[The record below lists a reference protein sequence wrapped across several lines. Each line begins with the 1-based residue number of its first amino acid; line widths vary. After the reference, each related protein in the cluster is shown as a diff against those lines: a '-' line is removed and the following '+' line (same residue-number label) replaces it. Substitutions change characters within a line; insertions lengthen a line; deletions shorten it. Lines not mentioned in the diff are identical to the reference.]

1 MLVFFCD
8 YIHMEVKMA
17 QRKNSVNKETTAAPA
32 VSAAEEVND
41 KVSKALKA
49 LEEYASFDQEKIDYI
64 VAKCSVA
71 ALDKHG
77 ELAKLA
83 IEETQRGVFEDK
95 ATKNLFACEYVVNH
109 MRNQKTVGIIDEDP
123 VKGLKYVAEPVG
135 VIAGITPVTNPTSTA
150 IFKSLICLKTRNP
163 IIFAF
168 HPNAQNSSAAAAK
181 VMYDAAVAA
190 GAPENCIQ
198 WIEHPSMEAT
208 STLMN
213 HPGVST
219 ILATGGNAMVKAA
232 YSCGKPALG
241 VGAGNVPAYIETTA
255 DIRQAV
261 SDVVMSKSFDNG
273 MVCASEQAVIVDKEI
288 YEDVKTEFRHYN
300 VHFATKQEKTL
311 LEKFMFNAKAYGEGC
326 EEAKLNGSVAGKS
339 ACWIAEQAGFKVD
352 PKTSI
357 IVAECREVGPNE
369 PLTREKLSPV
379 LAMLK
384 AENIEDGIS
393 KSEAMVLFNGTG
405 HSAAIHTAN
414 EDLVR
419 EFGKRIKACRLIW
432 NSPSTFGGIGNIYNS
447 FIPSL
452 TLGCGS
458 YGHNSVAGNIST
470 VNLLN
475 IKKVGERRNNMQW
488 FKIPSKIYIEKN
500 SIEYLHDMR
509 EMEKV
514 FIVTDQSMV
523 QLGYVQKVT
532 DQLALRNNKVTY
544 ELFCDVEPDPSIQ
557 TVKKG
562 LSLMQA
568 FQPDTIIAL
577 GGGSAMDAAK
587 GMWLYYEHPEVNFD
601 DLKQKF
607 MDIRKRAFQYPEL
620 GKKASLVC
628 IPTTSGTG
636 SEVTPFAVITDKET
650 HIKYPLTDY
659 SLTPT
664 VAIIDPA
671 LTMSLPA
678 SITANTGMD
687 VLTHAVE
694 AYVSVMATDFTDA
707 LALKAVQMVFEYL
720 PRAVHNGAND
730 PEAREKMHNASCM
743 AGMAFAN
750 AFLGMNHSMAHKVGA
765 EFHVP
770 HGLANAILLPYTI
783 RYNGTKPEKPGLWP
797 KYKFYNADLRYCEL
811 AKAVGLQVDSLEQGV
826 AEFARAV
833 WQLGTDSGIDM
844 KFSSLPYLNE
854 ADWMAATEKLAYL
867 AYEDQ
872 CSPANPRVPMVA
884 DMKEILE
891 KAWSGEPIV
900 YTQR

>member
-1 MLVFFCD
+1 
-8 YIHMEVKMA
+8 MA
-17 QRKNSVNKETTAAPA
+17 ERKKKTAPEEPSAVSPA
-32 VSAAEEVND
+32 VEEVGE
-41 KVSKALKA
+41 KVLKALKA
-49 LEEYASFDQEKIDYI
+49 LDDYAAFDQEKIDYI

-71 ALDKHG
+71 ALDHHG

-83 IEETQRGVFEDK
+83 VEETGRGVFEDK

-135 VIAGITPVTNPTSTA
+135 VVAGITPVTNPTSTA

-181 VMYDAAVAA
+181 VMYDAAIAA

-208 STLMN
+208 SALMN

-219 ILATGGNAMVKAA
+219 ILATGGNAMVRAA

-261 SDVVMSKSFDNG
+261 SDIALSKAFDHG
-273 MVCASEQAVIVDKEI
+273 MVCASEQAVIADREI
-288 YEDVKTEFRHYN
+288 YQDVKNEFRHYN
-300 VHFATKQEKTL
+300 VHYVTKEEKKK
-311 LEKFMFNAKAYGEGC
+311 LEKFMFGEDPYSDD
-326 EEAKLNGSVAGKS
+326 ARLNGAVAGKS
-339 ACWIAEQAGFKVD
+339 AAWIAEQAGFKVD
-352 PKTSI
+352 PATSI
-357 IVAECREVGPNE
+357 IIAECKEVGPAE

-379 LAMLK
+379 LAMLE
-384 AENIEDGIS
+384 AENIEDGMT
-393 KSEAMVLFNGTG
+393 KAEQMVMFNGIG
-405 HSAAIHTAN
+405 HSAAIHTQN

-419 EFGKRIKACRLIW
+419 EFGRRIKACRIIW

-458 YGHNSVAGNIST
+458 YGHNSVSGNIST

-475 IKKVGERRNNMQW
+475 IKKVGQRRNNMQW

-509 EMEKV
+509 EMNRV

-523 QLGYVQKVT
+523 KLGYVEKVT
-532 DQLALRNNKVTY
+532 DQLAQRTNKVTY

-562 LSLMQA
+562 LSLMQS
-568 FQPDTIIAL
+568 FNPDTIIAL

-620 GKKASLVC
+620 GKKANLVC

-671 LTMSLPA
+671 LTMTLPP

-694 AYVSVMATDFTDA
+694 AYVSVMATDYTDA
-707 LALKAVQMVFEYL
+707 LALKAVQLVFEYL

-730 PEAREKMHNASCM
+730 PEAREKMHNASCL

-783 RYNGTKPEKPGLWP
+783 RYNGTKPEKPGIWP

-811 AKAVGLQVDSLEQGV
+811 AKAIGLQVESLEQGV
-826 AEFARAV
+826 EDFAHAV
-833 WQLGTDSGIDM
+833 NQLGTDSGIDM

-854 ADWMAATEKLAYL
+854 ADWMASVEKLAYL

-884 DMKEILE
+884 DMQEILR
-891 KAWSGEPIV
+891 KSWSGEIIT
-900 YTQR
+900 YKHN

>member
-1 MLVFFCD
+1 MT
-8 YIHMEVKMA
+8 E
-17 QRKNSVNKETTAAPA
+17 RKKTKNTVTKAVPEAPA
-32 VSAAEEVND
+32 PTPVAEVNE
-41 KVSKALKA
+41 KVAKALKA
-49 LEEYASFDQEKIDYI
+49 LDDFAGYDQEKIDYI

-71 ALDKHG
+71 ALDRHG
-77 ELAKLA
+77 ELAKMA
-83 IEETQRGVFEDK
+83 IEETGRGVFEDK

-168 HPNAQNSSAAAAK
+168 HPNAQKCSAAAAK

-198 WIEHPSMEAT
+198 WIEVPSMDAT
-208 STLMN
+208 SALMN

-255 DIRQAV
+255 DIAEAV
-261 SDVVMSKSFDNG
+261 SDVALSKAFDHG

-288 YEDVKTEFRHYN
+288 YEDVKNEFLHYN
-300 VHFATKQEKTL
+300 VHYVNEEEKKK
-311 LEKFMFNAKAYGEGC
+311 LERFMFNAEAYGEGC
-326 EEAKLNGSVAGKS
+326 KEARLNGAVAGKS
-339 ACWIAEQAGFKVD
+339 AYWIAQQAGFEVD
-352 PKTSI
+352 PDTSI
-357 IVAECREVGPNE
+357 IIAECKEVGENE

-384 AENIEDGIS
+384 AESVEDGLD
-393 KSEAMVLFNGTG
+393 KAEAMVMFNGTG

-419 EFGKRIKACRLIW
+419 EYGRRIKACRIIW

-447 FIPSL
+447 FIPSM

-458 YGHNSVAGNIST
+458 YGHNSVSDNIST

-475 IKKVGERRNNMQW
+475 IKKIGERRNNMQW

-509 EMEKV
+509 EMNKV

-523 QLGYVQKVT
+523 KLGYVDKVT
-532 DQLALRNNKVTY
+532 DQLARRTNKVTY

-557 TVKKG
+557 TVRKG
-562 LSLMQA
+562 LELMRS
-568 FQPDTIIAL
+568 FEPDTIIAL
-577 GGGSAMDAAK
+577 GGGSAIDAAK

-620 GKKASLVC
+620 GKKANLVC

-636 SEVTPFAVITDKET
+636 SEVTPFAVITDRET
-650 HIKYPLTDY
+650 SIKYPLTDY

-671 LTMSLPA
+671 LTMTLPPA
-678 SITANTGMD
+678 ITANTGMD

-694 AYVSVMATDFTDA
+694 AYVSVLASDFTDA

-730 PEAREKMHNASCM
+730 PEAREKMHNASAM

-783 RYNGTKPEKPGLWP
+783 RYNGTKPEKPGIWP
-797 KYKFYNADLRYCEL
+797 KYKHYKADLRYCEL
-811 AKAVGLQVDSLEQGV
+811 AQAIGLKVENLQQGVEAFAKAVET
-826 AEFARAV
+826 
-833 WQLGTDSGIDM
+833 LGRDSGIDM
-844 KFSSLPYLNE
+844 KFCSLPYLDE
-854 ADWMAATEKLAYL
+854 EKWMAAAEKLSYL

-872 CSPANPRVPMVA
+872 CSPANPRVPMVR
-884 DMKEILE
+884 DMEEILR
-891 KAWSGEPIV
+891 KAWSGEVIR
-900 YTQR
+900 YKQH

>member
-1 MLVFFCD
+1 MAKEKKAVETNENPA
-8 YIHMEVKMA
+8 YQEVD
-17 QRKNSVNKETTAAPA
+17 E
-32 VSAAEEVND
+32 
-41 KVSKALKA
+41 KVQKALKA
-49 LEEYASFDQEKIDYI
+49 LDEYANYDQEKIDYI

-83 IEETQRGVFEDK
+83 IEETGRGVFEDK

-168 HPNAQNSSAAAAK
+168 HPNAQNSSAEAARI
-181 VMYDAAVAA
+181 VYEAAIAA

-198 WIEHPSMEAT
+198 WIDHPSMDAT
-208 STLMN
+208 SALMN

-219 ILATGGNAMVKAA
+219 ILATGGNAMVRAA

-255 DIRQAV
+255 EIKEAV
-261 SDVVMSKSFDNG
+261 SDVAMSKAFDYG
-273 MVCASEQAVIVDKEI
+273 MVCASEQAVIVDREI
-288 YEDVKTEFRHYN
+288 YNDVKEEFKHYN
-300 VHFATKQEKTL
+300 VHYVNAKEKKL
-311 LEKFMFNAKAYGEGC
+311 LETFMFGTTAYSKDC
-326 EEAKLNGSVAGKS
+326 ASAKLNGAVAGKS
-339 ACWIAEQAGFKVD
+339 AYWIAQQAGFEID
-352 PKTSI
+352 PSTSI
-357 IVAECREVGPNE
+357 IIAECKEVGPNE

-384 AENIEDGIS
+384 AENVEDGLN
-393 KSEAMVLFNGTG
+393 KAEQMVMFNGTG
-405 HSAAIHTAN
+405 HSAAIHTSN

-419 EFGKRIKACRLIW
+419 EFGRRIKACRIIW

-458 YGHNSVAGNIST
+458 YGHNSVSDNIST
-470 VNLLN
+470 INLLN
-475 IKKVGERRNNMQW
+475 IKKIGQRRNNMQW
-488 FKIPSKIYIEKN
+488 FKVPSKIYIEKN
-500 SIEYLHDMR
+500 SIEYLQDMR
-509 EMEKV
+509 EMSRV

-523 QLGYVQKVT
+523 QLGYVEKVT
-532 DQLALRNNKVTY
+532 DQLALRQNKVTY

-562 LSLMQA
+562 LTLMES
-568 FQPDTIIAL
+568 FKPDTIIAL

-607 MDIRKRAFQYPEL
+607 MDIRKRAFRYPEL

-636 SEVTPFAVITDKET
+636 SEVTPFAVITDRET

-671 LTMSLPA
+671 LTMTLPA
-678 SITANTGMD
+678 TITANTGMD

-694 AYVSVMATDFTDA
+694 AYVSVMASDYTDA

-750 AFLGMNHSMAHKVGA
+750 AYLGMNHSMAHKVGA

-770 HGLANAILLPYTI
+770 HGLANAILLPYTV
-783 RYNGTKPEKPGLWP
+783 RYNGTKPEKPG
-797 KYKFYNADLRYCEL
+797 
-811 AKAVGLQVDSLEQGV
+811 
-826 AEFARAV
+826 
-833 WQLGTDSGIDM
+833 I
-844 KFSSLPYLNE
+844 
-854 ADWMAATEKLAYL
+854 
-867 AYEDQ
+867 
-872 CSPANPRVPMVA
+872 
-884 DMKEILE
+884 
-891 KAWSGEPIV
+891 
-900 YTQR
+900 